1 MLKGYE
7 HMYGIGNDHT
17 GVALKEI
24 IKKHLEEKGIE
35 VKDFGTQST
44 TASNYAEVAETVAN
58 AVVSGECERGI
69 LICGTGVGISIAAN
83 KVNGIRAC
91 CCSEPFSAKLSKKHN
106 DSNILC
112 FGARVVG
119 TELAKM
125 IVDSWVDE
133 TYEGGRHQA
142 RIDYIADIEKRN

>member
-1 MLKGYE
+1 
-7 HMYGIGNDHT
+7 MYGIGNDHT

-24 IKKHLEEKGIE
+24 IKKHLEDRGIE

-58 AVVSGECERGI
+58 AVVSGECERAI

-119 TELAKM
+119 QELAKM
-125 IVDSWVDE
+125 IVDCWIDE

-142 RIDYIADIEKRN
+142 RVDYIAEIEKRNRKKK